1 MCTPGC
7 PGARALVITQPS
19 PLKLSGSWGAALTED
34 LGVSQ
39 EDSENRME
47 GAYLAAK
54 ASEKP
59 LTVQPEAPDLPAS
72 PWSLPRG
79 LTLHL

>member
-19 PLKLSGSWGAALTED
+19 PLKLSGSRGAALTED

-47 GAYLAAK
+47 GAAK

-72 PWSLPRG
+72 PRSLPRG
-79 LTLHL
+79 LTLHH